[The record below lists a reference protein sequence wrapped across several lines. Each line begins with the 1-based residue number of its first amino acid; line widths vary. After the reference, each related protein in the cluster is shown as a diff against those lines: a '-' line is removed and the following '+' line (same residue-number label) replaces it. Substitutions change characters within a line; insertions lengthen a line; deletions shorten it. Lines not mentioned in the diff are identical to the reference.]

1 MTTIF
6 LSSCIRWSALFLLS
20 VDLNELFSIYVRPM
34 HIALGWALTA
44 LWILFDGIVVATQLT
59 QAEARLKE
67 QADRIDALQ
76 AEILTQSRII
86 LNTSDTRAL
95 MCEIRE
101 RVVAQGQRLRHHH
114 HGVAVIPPALGEM
127 RSRSESAIAPSP
139 RLPS

>member
-20 VDLNELFSIYVRPM
+20 VALNELFSIYVRPM

-44 LWILFDGIVVATQLT
+44 LWILFDGIVVATQLA

-67 QADRIDALQ
+67 QADRVDALQ

-101 RVVAQGQRLRHHH
+101 RVVAQGQRLHHH
-114 HGVAVIPPALGEM
+114 RVAVVPPALGEM